1 LGDLSIEG
9 GHGHLNQ
16 ELMKVLQQISEEE
29 KGILAGRHTIQKELY
44 TNSSGFIID
53 SKKMLSEGKLIDI
66 RPHTRFIRFPKHKH
80 NYIEI
85 VYMCSGTTS
94 HIINGKDEIVLG
106 SGELL
111 LLNQHACHEIAEAA
125 QNDIAVNF
133 IVLPEFFDTAFEMIG
148 KDNMLNHFLIS
159 ALRRDRY
166 EIGYLH
172 FKVAEKL
179 PIQNLVEILVW
190 SLVNQQN
197 NNRKI
202 NQTTMGLLFLEL
214 LNYTDHMEHEKPDQ
228 YDNSLVITILK
239 QIEESYRTASLSQ
252 IAQKYNQPLSKLS
265 RLMKR
270 STGYTYKELLQQKRF
285 SKAIQLLDCST
296 LSIEEIITAVGYDNT
311 SYFYRSFR
319 KIYGMSPKTYRKANK
334 Q

>member
-1 LGDLSIEG
+1 MN
-9 GHGHLNQ
+9 H
-16 ELMKVLQQISEEE
+16 ELMEVLQQISDEE
-29 KGILAGRHTIQKELY
+29 KAILAGRHTIQKELY
-44 TNSSGFIID
+44 TNSPGFIID

-85 VYMCSGTTS
+85 VYMCSGTTR
-94 HIINGKDEIVLG
+94 HIINGKDEIILG

-111 LLNQHACHEIAEAA
+111 FLNQHAFHEITEAA

-133 IVLPEFFDTAFEMIG
+133 IVLPEFFDIAFEMIA
-148 KDNMLNHFLIS
+148 KDNILNHFLIS
-159 ALRRDRY
+159 ALQRDRY

-172 FKVAEKL
+172 FKVAEIL
-179 PIQNLVEILVW
+179 PIQNLMEILVW
-190 SLVNQQN
+190 SLINHQN

-214 LNYTDHMEHEKPDQ
+214 LNYTDHMEQEKPDQ

-252 IAQKYNQPLSKLS
+252 IAQNYNQSISKLS
-265 RLMKR
+265 RLIKR

-285 SKAIQLLDCST
+285 SKAIQLLGRST
-296 LSIEEIITAVGYDNT
+296 LSIEEIIAAVGYDNT

-319 KIYGMSPKTYRKANK
+319 KIYGMSPKTYRKANN

>member
-1 LGDLSIEG
+1 
-9 GHGHLNQ
+9 LNH
-16 ELMKVLQQISEEE
+16 ELMEVLQQISDEE
-29 KGILAGRHTIQKELY
+29 KAILAGRHTIQKELY
-44 TNSSGFIID
+44 TNSPGFIID

-85 VYMCSGTTS
+85 VYMCSGTTR
-94 HIINGKDEIVLG
+94 HIINGKDEIILG

-111 LLNQHACHEIAEAA
+111 FLNQHAFHEITEAA

-133 IVLPEFFDTAFEMIG
+133 IVLPEFFDIAFEMIA
-148 KDNMLNHFLIS
+148 KDNILNHFLIS
-159 ALRRDRY
+159 ALQRDRY

-172 FKVAEKL
+172 FKVAEIL
-179 PIQNLVEILVW
+179 PIQNLMEILVW
-190 SLVNQQN
+190 SLINHQN

-214 LNYTDHMEHEKPDQ
+214 LNYTDHMEQEKPDQ

-252 IAQKYNQPLSKLS
+252 IAQNYNQSISKLS
-265 RLMKR
+265 RLIKR

-285 SKAIQLLDCST
+285 SKAIQLLGRST
-296 LSIEEIITAVGYDNT
+296 LSIEEIIAAVGYDNT

-319 KIYGMSPKTYRKANK
+319 KIYGMSPKTYRKANN

>member
-1 LGDLSIEG
+1 LSRTSIEG
-9 GHGHLNQ
+9 GHLNR
-16 ELMKVLQQISEEE
+16 ELMEVLQPISEEE

-44 TNSSGFIID
+44 TNSPGFIID

-85 VYMCSGTTS
+85 VYMCSGTTR
-94 HIINGKDEIVLG
+94 HIINGKDEIILS

-111 LLNQHACHEIAEAA
+111 LLNQHAFHEITAAA

-133 IVLPEFFDTAFEMIG
+133 IVLPEFFDIAFEMIG
-148 KDNMLNHFLIS
+148 KDNILNHFLIS
-159 ALRRDRY
+159 ALQRDRY

-172 FKVAEKL
+172 FKVAGIL

-190 SLVNQQN
+190 SLINQQN
-197 NNRKI
+197 NNRMI

-214 LNYTDHMEHEKPDQ
+214 LNYTDHMEQERPDQ
-228 YDNSLVITILK
+228 YNNSLVIAILK

-265 RLMKR
+265 RLIKR

-285 SKAIQLLDCST
+285 SKAIQLLGRST
-296 LSIEEIITAVGYDNT
+296 LSIEEIIAAVGYDNT

-319 KIYGMSPKTYRKANK
+319 KIYGMSPKTYRKVTN

>member
-1 LGDLSIEG
+1 LSSISIEG
-9 GHGHLNQ
+9 DHLNH
-16 ELMKVLQQISEEE
+16 ELMEVLQQISDEE
-29 KGILAGRHTIQKELY
+29 KAILAGRHTIQKELY
-44 TNSSGFIID
+44 TNSPGFIID

-85 VYMCSGTTS
+85 VYMCSGTTR
-94 HIINGKDEIVLG
+94 HIINGKDEIILG

-111 LLNQHACHEIAEAA
+111 FLNQHAFHEITEAA

-133 IVLPEFFDTAFEMIG
+133 IVLPEFFDIAFEMIA
-148 KDNMLNHFLIS
+148 KDNILNHFLIS
-159 ALRRDRY
+159 ALQRDRY

-172 FKVAEKL
+172 FKVAEIL
-179 PIQNLVEILVW
+179 PIQNLMEILVW
-190 SLVNQQN
+190 SLINHQN

-214 LNYTDHMEHEKPDQ
+214 LNYTDHMEQEKPDQ

-252 IAQKYNQPLSKLS
+252 IAQNYNQSISKLS
-265 RLMKR
+265 RLIKR

-285 SKAIQLLDCST
+285 SKAIQLLGRST
-296 LSIEEIITAVGYDNT
+296 LSIEEIIAAVGYDNT

-319 KIYGMSPKTYRKANK
+319 KIYGMSPKTYRKANN

>member
-1 LGDLSIEG
+1 
-9 GHGHLNQ
+9 
-16 ELMKVLQQISEEE
+16 M
-29 KGILAGRHTIQKELY
+29 
-44 TNSSGFIID
+44 
-53 SKKMLSEGKLIDI
+53 
-66 RPHTRFIRFPKHKH
+66 
-80 NYIEI
+80 
-85 VYMCSGTTS
+85 
-94 HIINGKDEIVLG
+94 
-106 SGELL
+106 
-111 LLNQHACHEIAEAA
+111 
-125 QNDIAVNF
+125 
-133 IVLPEFFDTAFEMIG
+133 
-148 KDNMLNHFLIS
+148 
-159 ALRRDRY
+159 RRDRY

>member
-1 LGDLSIEG
+1 MSSISIEG
-9 GHGHLNQ
+9 DHLNH
-16 ELMKVLQQISEEE
+16 ELMEVLQQISDEE
-29 KGILAGRHTIQKELY
+29 KAILAGRHTIQKELY
-44 TNSSGFIID
+44 TNSPGFIID

-85 VYMCSGTTS
+85 VYMCSGTTR
-94 HIINGKDEIVLG
+94 HIINGKDEIILG

-111 LLNQHACHEIAEAA
+111 FLNQHAFHEITEAA

-133 IVLPEFFDTAFEMIG
+133 IVLPEFFDIAFEMIA
-148 KDNMLNHFLIS
+148 KDNILNHFLIS
-159 ALRRDRY
+159 ALQRDRY

-172 FKVAEKL
+172 FKVAEIL
-179 PIQNLVEILVW
+179 PIQNLMEILVW
-190 SLVNQQN
+190 SLINHQN

-214 LNYTDHMEHEKPDQ
+214 LNYTDHMEQEKPDQ

-252 IAQKYNQPLSKLS
+252 IAQNYNQSISKLS
-265 RLMKR
+265 RLIKR

-285 SKAIQLLDCST
+285 SKAIQLLGRST
-296 LSIEEIITAVGYDNT
+296 LSIEEIIAAVGYDNT

-319 KIYGMSPKTYRKANK
+319 KIYGMSPKTYRKANN